1 MQNNSASRN
10 YFNMEVMKY
19 WSYPSNTKFDKHS
32 KTETLIKSGAYIG
45 ARKVDGEH
53 ARYVRQNG
61 EIGILSR
68 TRGVDGNFAN
78 KIDKVPHIAKWL
90 NKVVPDN
97 SILVGELYLRNNS
110 NSSDVGAILRCLTP
124 KALERQKKKE
134 DKLMF
139 YIFDIWAWDGEEY
152 FDWGIEQR
160 IEKLNEV
167 RPSLENEYITFAEYS
182 DGEQLWNNIEDW
194 LQSGEEGAVATKKT
208 CKVYEKR
215 TPAYDTIKIKKELL
229 KDIDVFFTG
238 VAKPPIRQYTG
249 KYVDIWELWENEFTG
264 EKLPIGLHYKEY
276 IEGATILPVTKG
288 HYYNIPGS
296 FEIGVF
302 KDNKVYPIGWISGVT
317 DDIKDDFIKNPI
329 KYKMKPCRVS
339 AMEIGNEGG
348 LRHPKFMGFRDDI
361 SVQDCTYEK
370 IFG

>member
-1 MQNNSASRN
+1 MTSATKN
-10 YFNMEVMKY
+10 YFDMEVMKY
-19 WSYPSNTKFDKHS
+19 WSYPTNTKFDKHQ
-32 KTETLIKSGAYIG
+32 KTELLIKSGAYIG

-61 EIGILSR
+61 KIGVLSR
-68 TRGVDGNFAN
+68 TRGVDGSFAN
-78 KIDKVPHIAKWL
+78 KIDKIPHIAKWL

-97 SILVGELYLRNNS
+97 SILVGELYLKNNS

-160 IEKLNEV
+160 IQKLNEV
-167 RPSLENEYITFAEYS
+167 RQSLENEYITFAEYS

-208 CKVYEKR
+208 CPVYEKR
-215 TPAYDTIKIKKELL
+215 TPAYATIKVKKELL

-238 VAKPPIRQYTG
+238 VAKPPIRRYTG
-249 KYVDIWELWENEFTG
+249 KYEDIWELWENEFTG
-264 EKLPIGLHYKEY
+264 EKLPVGLHYKEY
-276 IEGATILPVTKG
+276 TEGNPIIPVTKG
-288 HYYNIPGS
+288 YYYNIPGS
-296 FEIGVF
+296 FEIGVY
-302 KDNKVYPIGWISGVT
+302 KDGEVYPIGWISSVT
-317 DDIKDDFIKNPI
+317 DDIKDDFIHNAE
-329 KYKMKPCRVS
+329 KYKLKPCVVS

-348 LRHPKFMGFRDDI
+348 LRHPKFIRFRDDI
-361 SVQDCTYEK
+361 SVKDCTWEK

>member
-19 WSYPSNTKFDKHS
+19 WSYPNNTKFDKHQ
-32 KTETLIKSGAYIG
+32 KTEILIKSGAYIG

-53 ARYVRQNG
+53 ARYVRQNDN
-61 EIGILSR
+61 IGMLSR

-78 KIDKVPHIAKWL
+78 KIDKIPHIAKWL

-97 SILVGELYLRNNS
+97 SILVGELYLRNNT

-134 DKLMF
+134 NKLMF
-139 YIFDIWAWDGEEY
+139 YIFDLWAWDGIEY
-152 FDWGIEQR
+152 FNDGIEKR

-167 RPSLENEYITFAEYS
+167 QQSLENEYITFAEYS

-194 LQSGEEGAVATKKT
+194 LQNGEEGAVATKKT
-208 CKVYEKR
+208 CPVYEKR
-215 TPAYDTIKIKKELL
+215 TPAYATIKIKKELL

-238 VAKPPIRQYTG
+238 NAKPPIRRYTG
-249 KYVDIWELWENEFTG
+249 KYEDIWELWENEFTG
-264 EKLPIGLHYKEY
+264 EKLPVGLHYKEY
-276 IEGATILPVTKG
+276 CEGATIIPVTKG

-296 FEIGVF
+296 FEIGVY
-302 KDNKVYPIGWISGVT
+302 KNEQVYPIGWISSVT
-317 DDIKDDFIKNPI
+317 DDIKDDFIHNAD
-329 KYKMKPCRVS
+329 KYKLKPCVVS

-348 LRHPKFMGFRDDI
+348 LRHPKFIKFRDDI
-361 SVQDCTYEK
+361 SVKDCTWEK